1 MCLKSRQRGNALEQ
15 SQQGRGSRRWSP
27 ERWELDG
34 GHRND
39 LDFYLER
46 DGLLFNFY
54 LERDGATVKALDRG
68 GTQSNLYSGKFTLPA
83 MRTDH

>member
-1 MCLKSRQRGNALEQ
+1 MCLKSWQRGNALEQ

-27 ERWELDG
+27 ERRELDA
-34 GHRND
+34 GHCND
-39 LDFYLER
+39 LD
-46 DGLLFNFY
+46 FY

-68 GTQSNLYSGKFTLPA
+68 GTQSNLYSSKFTLPA